1 MGELRDRARHHTEVR
16 EALLAVVLE
25 LLLREVLVEIAVRVI
40 HAPGEGKED
49 RGSKT
54 SPQGRKS
61 KSKCNEDVVLCHTLQ

>member
-1 MGELRDRARHHTEVR
+1 MGTRWAFPRPAWESCETVGRARPHTEVR

-54 SPQGRKS
+54 SPQRRKR
-61 KSKCNEDVVLCHTLQ
+61 KC